1 MTILC
6 IESSTSVC
14 SAAICK
20 DGEPIKQC
28 ISYEGSNHARLL
40 PRYIEELLS
49 LAREQGLSIEAVAL
63 SEGPG
68 SYTGLR
74 IGASTSKGLCYGLNI
89 PLIPIPTLEVLCQAA
104 KKNLSSVSPKDGLC
118 SVSEAVLVPM
128 IDARRMEVYTAIFDS
143 ELKVE
148 SRKSKEQRVRAVVVE
163 NEESVLFERSGP
175 SSLSA
180 AVYNLSAEGGLAAE
194 RSYYYFGDGAEK
206 CAKIF
211 TKPNW
216 HYVPNIVPEAQFMGA
231 IVESRKSK
239 VESRKS
245 KVESPKM
252 ISGAELAYYE
262 PFYLKEFIAA
272 PSHVKGLN

>member
-6 IESSTSVC
+6 IETSTSVC

-20 DGEPIKQC
+20 DGAPVKQC

-74 IGASTSKGLCYGLNI
+74 IGASTAKGLCYGLNI
-89 PLIPIPTLEVLCQAA
+89 PLIPIPTLEVLCEAA
-104 KKNLSSVSPKDGLC
+104 REKKPCIHARLQSAEP
-118 SVSEAVLVPM
+118 AVLVPM

-143 ELKVE
+143 ESKVE
-148 SRKSKEQRVRAVVVE
+148 STKSKEQRVRAVVVE
-163 NEESVLFERSGP
+163 NEESVLSQQAQP
-175 SSLSA
+175 AVCALSS
-180 AVYNLSAEGGLAAE
+180 EGGLAVE
-194 RSYYYFGDGAEK
+194 RSYYYFGDGAAK

-216 HYVPNIVPEAQFMGA
+216 HFIPGIVPEAQYMGA
-231 IVESRKSK
+231 LVESRKSK
-239 VESRKS
+239 VQ
-245 KVESPKM
+245 SPKM

>member
-6 IESSTSVC
+6 IETSTSVC

-20 DGEPIKQC
+20 DGAPVKQC

-49 LAREQGLSIEAVAL
+49 FAREQALCLDAVAL

-74 IGASTSKGLCYGLNI
+74 IGASTAKGLCYGLNI
-89 PLIPIPTLEVLCQAA
+89 PLIPIPTLEVLCEAA
-104 KKNLSSVSPKDGLC
+104 REKIPCIHARLSAEP
-118 SVSEAVLVPM
+118 AVLVPM
-128 IDARRMEVYTAIFDS
+128 LDARRMEVYTAIFDS
-143 ELKVE
+143 ESKVE
-148 SRKSKEQRVRAVVVE
+148 STKSKEQRVRAVVVE
-163 NEESVLFERSGP
+163 NEESVLSQQAQP
-175 SSLSA
+175 VA
-180 AVYNLSAEGGLAAE
+180 CALSAEGGLAVE
-194 RSYYYFGDGAEK
+194 QSYFYFGDGAAK

-216 HYVPNIVPEAQFMGA
+216 HFIPNIVPEAQFMGA
-231 IVESRKSK
+231 LVESR
-239 VESRKS
+239 
-245 KVESPKM
+245 KM

>member
-49 LAREQGLSIEAVAL
+49 FAREQALSIEAVAL

-74 IGASTSKGLCYGLNI
+74 IGASTAKGLCYGLNI
-89 PLIPIPTLEVLCQAA
+89 PLIPVPTLDVLCEAA
-104 KKNLSSVSPKDGLC
+104 RKSLSSEVNL
-118 SVSEAVLVPM
+118 EAVLIPM
-128 IDARRMEVYTAIFDS
+128 IDARRMEVYT
-143 ELKVE
+143 KVDGE
-148 SRKSKEQRVRAVVVE
+148 TKAVVVE
-163 NEESVLFERSGP
+163 NEESVLCQNS
-175 SSLSA
+175 
-180 AVYNLSAEGGLAAE
+180 GLAAE

-206 CAKIF
+206 CSKIF

-216 HYVPNIVPEAQFMGA
+216 HFLSGIVPEAQHMGA
-231 IVESRKSK
+231 LAEQIINHKSQITNHQ
-239 VESRKS
+239 S
-245 KVESPKM
+245 
-252 ISGAELAYYE
+252 IDLAYYE

>member
-49 LAREQGLSIEAVAL
+49 FAREQALSIEAVAL

-74 IGASTSKGLCYGLNI
+74 IGASTAKGLCYGLNI
-89 PLIPIPTLEVLCQAA
+89 PLIPVPTLDILCEAA
-104 KKNLSSVSPKDGLC
+104 REKIPCIHARLQSAEP
-118 SVSEAVLVPM
+118 AVLVPM

-143 ELKVE
+143 ESKEE
-148 SRKSKEQRVRAVVVE
+148 STKSKEQRVRAVVVE
-163 NEESVLFERSGP
+163 NEESLLSQNSGLY
-175 SSLSA
+175 SVSA
-180 AVYNLSAEGGLAAE
+180 AVCTLSAE

-216 HYVPNIVPEAQFMGA
+216 HFIPGIVPEAQFMGA
-231 IVESRKSK
+231 LVESRKSR
-239 VESRKS
+239 VESR
-245 KVESPKM
+245 KM